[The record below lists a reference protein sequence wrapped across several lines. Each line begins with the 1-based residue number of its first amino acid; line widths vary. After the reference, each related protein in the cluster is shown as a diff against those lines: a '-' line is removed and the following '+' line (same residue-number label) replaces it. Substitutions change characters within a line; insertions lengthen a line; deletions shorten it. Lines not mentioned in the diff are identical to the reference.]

1 MEVTNHLSHVVILL
15 CICMVLK
22 LMEKCKKHNSNF
34 FYWACGKLC
43 IIPMSSIFVHT
54 PGHYYG
60 DASSIF
66 MVILLLHIFLQP
78 YKQKWHNLLE
88 LFLFFN
94 IVSLL
99 MLTLYNYYGP
109 DSRVI
114 IVQLVLISLSFGYIV
129 IYTAI
134 KIHQQYPLLK
144 MSMFRLTNSV
154 KIDDDDDDVDILS
167 DNFPYPTVVL
177 KNTQLL

>member
-66 MVILLLHIFLQP
+66 MVILLLTS
-78 YKQKWHNLLE
+78 
-88 LFLFFN
+88 FFN
-94 IVSLL
+94 RTNRNGTIFWNFVSLCDAHTCVDL
-99 MLTLYNYYGP
+99 LVRRNMDIFKRLGPWWHSQLYY
-109 DSRVI
+109 DD
-114 IVQLVLISLSFGYIV
+114 SLSSSCKV
-129 IYTAI
+129 E
-134 KIHQQYPLLK
+134 HQQRHNVEKKESSKRLCHFCLYGWRK
-144 MSMFRLTNSV
+144 MCRRRITM
-154 KIDDDDDDVDILS
+154 KILDAS
-167 DNFPYPTVVL
+167 
-177 KNTQLL
+177 